1 MKAITPNYVNELA
14 DMIAIALERA
24 FPETLFVIQPQ
35 VAYGARLNMG
45 TLEPGIQFI
54 IRALLSEEERLR
66 DPQMVQQVGR
76 GQIRRILLLKPEGQP
91 NLRQLVNDMIPG
103 LIDDLNHT
111 ILNPL
116 T

>member
-1 MKAITPNYVNELA
+1 MKAITPNYVNDLA
-14 DMIAIALERA
+14 DMIANGLERA
-24 FPETLFVIQPQ
+24 FPATLFVIQTQ

-45 TLEPGIQFI
+45 TMDTGIQFVV
-54 IRALLSEEERLR
+54 RALLSEEERLR

-91 NLRQLVNDMIPG
+91 NLRQLVHDMLPG
-103 LIDDLNHT
+103 LIDDLNRT

-116 T
+116 P